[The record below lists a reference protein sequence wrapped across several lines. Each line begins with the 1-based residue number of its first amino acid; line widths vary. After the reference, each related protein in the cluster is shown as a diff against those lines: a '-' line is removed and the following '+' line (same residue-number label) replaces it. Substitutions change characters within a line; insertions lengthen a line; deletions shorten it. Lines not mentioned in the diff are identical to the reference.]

1 MSNNIEIKVLTERM
15 LILEF
20 KLTNVIEAI
29 REDESILDHTKEKLV
44 ALMEKS

>member
-1 MSNNIEIKVLTERM
+1 MNNNIKIEILEERM

-44 ALMEKS
+44 ALIENS